1 MITIELIVLK
11 CSWHSLWVGRMKW
24 VIIWKRNPPW
34 YFFWT
39 YRALWTHPLS
49 NLREEKKDA
58 TGTLYL
64 SRIYLDEWRR
74 CTEDWLIL
82 NYTDIADRRCS
93 VPWND
98 RRIWSCGRSFSQD
111 RCYLVTRKYPIA
123 KLSWNDFVVLENVHP
138 LHRNAVFKTRIKP
151 AV

>member
-11 CSWHSLWVGRMKW
+11 CSWHSLWVGRMKCHHMKKKSA
-24 VIIWKRNPPW
+24 VVFLLNISRFMNAPIVESARGKKRCHRNIV
-34 YFFWT
+34 FV
-39 YRALWTHPLS
+39 A
-49 NLREEKKDA
+49 NI
-58 TGTLYL
+58 
-64 SRIYLDEWRR
+64 SRRVAR

-123 KLSWNDFVVLENVHP
+123 KLSWNDFVALENVHP
-138 LHRNAVFKTRIKP
+138 LHRNAVIKTRIKP